1 MSKKHRGRIQAQG
14 GDTEKSVSWSQDE
27 PLSKADGLRL
37 LNELESQLTKKEN
50 QERER
55 SLTNAQRFIE
65 NVQGGIDAVE
75 KRSFYGAKGK
85 GSGIRIDIEVLGG
98 VAFVFLLLAVLL
110 FLFGF
115 K

>member
-27 PLSKADGLRL
+27 PLSKVDGLKL
-37 LNELESQLTKKEN
+37 LNDLQNQLTERER
-50 QERER
+50 QEREKQ
-55 SLTNAQRFIE
+55 LANDQRFIE
-65 NVQGGIDAVE
+65 NVQGGIDAPE
-75 KRSFYGAKGK
+75 RRSFYGAKGK
-85 GSGIRIDIEVLGG
+85 SDGIRIDIEVWRGI
-98 VAFVFLLLAVLL
+98 AFLSLLIAILL